1 MNSSTEFLRRKVA
14 ITGATG
20 LVGTRLVANL
30 TENRHKI
37 VIFTR
42 NTSKAQK
49 IFPSSNFPNVEI
61 VKYTPQESGAW
72 QDKISGCDAVIN
84 LAGEPISERWTPQ
97 HKKAIL
103 ESRQIGTRKIV
114 EAISLADV
122 KPQVLISGS
131 AIGYYGTSET
141 ATFDEKSSPGND
153 FLAEVCQKWE
163 AEATAVK
170 EYGVRL
176 VIVRIGIVLA
186 NDGGAL
192 AKMLT
197 PFQMGA
203 GGPIG
208 TGRQWFSWIH
218 RDDLVNIIIE
228 ALNRDEMTGVYNA
241 TSPNPVK
248 MKDFCQTLGD
258 VLNRPS
264 WLPVP
269 EFVLELLL
277 GDGAIVVLEGQQV
290 LPKKTQS
297 LSIQYQYPELK
308 SAIQEIVT

>member
-1 MNSSTEFLRRKVA
+1 MKIA

-20 LVGTRLVANL
+20 LVGTRLVTKL
-30 TENRHKI
+30 KENNHQI
-37 VIFTR
+37 VVFTR
-42 NTSKAQK
+42 NSQKAQK
-49 IFPSSNFPNVEI
+49 TFPASSFPNLEI
-61 VKYTPQESGAW
+61 VQYTPKESGAW
-72 QDKISGCDAVIN
+72 QDKISGCDAVVN
-84 LAGEPISERWTPQ
+84 LAGEPISERWTAQ

-103 ESRQIGTRKIV
+103 ESRQLGTRKIV
-114 EAISLADV
+114 EAIAKAEV
-122 KPQVLISGS
+122 KPQVMVSGS

-141 ATFDEKSSPGND
+141 TTFDETSPSGND

-163 AEATAVK
+163 AEAEAVK

-186 NDGGAL
+186 DAGGAL
-192 AKMLT
+192 GKMLT

-228 ALNRDEMTGVYNA
+228 ALTRNDLAGTYNA

-248 MKDFCQTLGD
+248 MREFCQTLGE
-258 VLNRPS
+258 VMNRPS

-277 GDGAIVVLEGQQV
+277 GDGAVVVLEGQRV

-297 LSIQYQYPELK
+297 SNIKYRYPELR
-308 SAIQEIVT
+308 SALQEIIK

>member
-1 MNSSTEFLRRKVA
+1 MKIA

-20 LVGTRLVANL
+20 LVGTRLVAKL
-30 TENRHKI
+30 TENQHQI
-37 VIFTR
+37 VILTR
-42 NTSKAQK
+42 NSAKAQK
-49 IFPSSNFPNVEI
+49 IFPANNFTNVEI
-61 VKYTPQESGAW
+61 VQYMPQESGRW
-72 QDKISGCDAVIN
+72 QDNISGCDAVIN

-103 ESRQIGTRKIV
+103 ESRQIGTRKLV
-114 EAISLADV
+114 EAFARANV

-141 ATFDEKSSPGND
+141 ETFDETSSSGND

-163 AEATAVK
+163 AEAMAVQ

-186 NDGGAL
+186 NGGGAL
-192 AKMLT
+192 SKMLT
-197 PFQMGA
+197 PFQVGA

-228 ALNRDEMTGVYNA
+228 ALNRNEMTGVYNA

-248 MKDFCQTLGD
+248 MQDFCQTLGN

-297 LSIQYQYPELK
+297 LNIKYQYPELK
-308 SAIQEIVT
+308 LAIQEIVN